1 MRDLWLLHERSLDTK
16 EILYKHTGKY
26 YQKYQKRFRICPPIQ
41 GKIPKTVLSIWEES
55 GDVKCHV
62 ATKGSI
68 FDFVGDRV
76 HG

>member
-1 MRDLWLLHERSLDTK
+1 MREVSIQRKFYTNIQENITK
-16 EILYKHTGKY
+16 NIRKGLGYVLQFKE
-26 YQKYQKRFRICPPIQ
+26 
-41 GKIPKTVLSIWEES
+41 KIPKTVLSIWEES